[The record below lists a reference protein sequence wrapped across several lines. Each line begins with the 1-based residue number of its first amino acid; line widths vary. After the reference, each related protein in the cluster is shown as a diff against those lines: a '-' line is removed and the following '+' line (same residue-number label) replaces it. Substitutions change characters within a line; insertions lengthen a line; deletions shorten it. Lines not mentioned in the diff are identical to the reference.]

1 MGRARPDMFERTID
15 LSGRTLWGES
25 QWAGYAMLDA
35 LIQLHPPLEASA
47 LTSIA
52 RQFPMEATMLM
63 LQDAPRNQPLLASV
77 REGPVTHDVW
87 VAASNALARLR
98 AHGFTAALLRELSLV
113 NSVFVLDSGKPARGS
128 PGAGMIGT
136 SSTQVPP
143 GFPPIALYSLTAKPA
158 AGAELVSDGP
168 TPIYLQRT
176 AIDASRPLI
185 WSSDTRCYRYQEDC
199 YPRNCPGCQ
208 LERLEY
214 LASLAHISTAEVGRA
229 IHPVLTIQWSTRSQ
243 VDAAI
248 SQALEEQ
255 TAGIH
260 HLVRLLSSVS
270 ALEDSE
276 LGIRLRIEVRI
287 EDQRGDQSVSLP
299 QYPPV
304 ELRFQ

>member
-1 MGRARPDMFERTID
+1 M
-15 LSGRTLWGES
+15 SGRTLWGES

-35 LIQLHPPLEASA
+35 LIQLHSPLEAST

-52 RQFPMEATMLM
+52 RQFPTEATILM
-63 LQDAPRNQPLLASV
+63 LQDAPRNQSPLASV

-113 NSVFVLDSGKPARGS
+113 NSVFVLDPGKPARGS

-143 GFPPIALYSLTAKPA
+143 GFPPIALYSLTAKWA
-158 AGAELVSDGP
+158 AGEELVSDGP
-168 TPIYLQRT
+168 IPIYLERT

-185 WSSDTRCYRYQEDC
+185 WSSDTRCYRYPEDC

-214 LASLAHISTAEVGRA
+214 LASLAHISAAEVGRA
-229 IHPVLTIQWSTRSQ
+229 IHPVLTIEWSTRSQ
-243 VDAAI
+243 VDAAV
-248 SQALEEQ
+248 SQAVEEQ
-255 TAGIH
+255 TAGIQ
-260 HLVRLLSSVS
+260 HLVRLLSSVG
-270 ALEDSE
+270 ALENSE

-299 QYPPV
+299 QYSPV